1 MAIDKAVLDLVKK
14 NVDTGTEELLNQ
26 INNLK
31 GENSIN
37 IAEKIGVGTTDY
49 NLIDIDDKDTKNAG
63 SIADI
68 TMKIILFILLF
79 I

>member
-1 MAIDKAVLDLVKK
+1 MLS
-14 NVDTGTEELLNQ
+14 Q

-31 GENSIN
+31 GENTIN
-37 IAEKIGVGTTDY
+37 IAEKIGFGTTDY
-49 NLIDIDDKDTKNAG
+49 NLIDIDETKNTG
-63 SIADI
+63 SLTNI

>member
-1 MAIDKAVLDLVKK
+1 MLS
-14 NVDTGTEELLNQ
+14 Q

-31 GENSIN
+31 GENTIN

-49 NLIDIDDKDTKNAG
+49 NLIDIDDKDTKNEG
-63 SIADI
+63 SLADI